1 MNKNKAYK
9 SPCIEIIVI
18 NNGNLSKTTG
28 TPLYRKEHCQEA
40 TPSAMAAKAKK
51 MTYNYLKV
59 SGMTMNRIS
68 DKTNKWHNRAD
79 TRVNVLK

>member
-18 NNGNLSKTTG
+18 NNGNLLEDDWHSIV
-28 TPLYRKEHCQEA
+28 PEA
-40 TPSAMAAKAKK
+40 TPSAMAAKEKK

-68 DKTNKWHNRAD
+68 DKTNKR
-79 TRVNVLK
+79 